1 MILQLP
7 YPVVQKMRMTR
18 AKLAPTRKKAK
29 MRMKKRKRRRRRK
42 KLSLL
47 GDLQDIA
54 GGMKRMRGECKQS
67 VCIYL
72 YERGLNHFVHVY
84 RLHSYM

>member
-18 AKLAPTRKKAK
+18 AKLALTRKKAK
-29 MRMKKRKRRRRRK
+29 MRMKKRKRRRR